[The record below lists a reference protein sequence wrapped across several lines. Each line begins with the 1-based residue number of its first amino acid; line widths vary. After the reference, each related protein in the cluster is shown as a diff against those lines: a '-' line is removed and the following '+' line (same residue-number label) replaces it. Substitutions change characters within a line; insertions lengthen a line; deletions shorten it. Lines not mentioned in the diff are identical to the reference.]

1 LIAIGRGAE
10 HFHGQGTKVVQTCE
24 LDFAGVIHFL
34 NPGHQRNA
42 NAMAEL
48 DAFEAKV
55 ENLSQHF
62 VTGGVTMRIPASRE

>member
-1 LIAIGRGAE
+1 
-10 HFHGQGTKVVQTCE
+10 VQTCE

-62 VTGGVTMRIPASRE
+62 VTGGVTMRIPAS